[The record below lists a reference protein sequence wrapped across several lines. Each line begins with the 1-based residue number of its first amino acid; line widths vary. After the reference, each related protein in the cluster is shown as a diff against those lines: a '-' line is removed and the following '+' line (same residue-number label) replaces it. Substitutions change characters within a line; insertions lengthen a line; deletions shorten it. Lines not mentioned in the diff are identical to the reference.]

1 MNLGV
6 LIEVALGLVLV
17 YIIMSLTVLQI
28 NEVIAAMT
36 KKRSRDLEKILRTM
50 LAESTEDVRIDLEP
64 GEEKTQNGYRL
75 SILDSIYQHPLIKTL
90 SKTRG
95 KPSYIPVDKFSL
107 ALFDVVMTAGTDV
120 STIQSTLNQLQ
131 DKLPE
136 TIHQTVEDGFDE
148 LLKMAI
154 DYKNDPVQ
162 MAELRQE
169 IDKLTEKV
177 SEEHPQIQIDLGEM
191 FDALLQAE
199 IPTNS
204 IQALDQLKNGAANL
218 IAYNP
223 QLTATLES
231 LIVQAQVQTKK
242 GEDIVANARTNAENW
257 FNDTMDR
264 ASGWYKRNA
273 QIWSFCIGLV
283 LAIFLNVDTLHI
295 ANTLWRQPGLRQ
307 SIAATAQSYQLAA
320 TDQEGEVQISD
331 ATDAVEEL
339 ITTLEGLD
347 IPIGWK
353 FEPLGLAYF
362 DPRLDTCS
370 IFFTGP
376 KEDGQGNYV
385 AGIPIGGQCIVW
397 INPPRSSQI
406 ITKIFGILLTGI
418 MVLQGAPFWFDILRK
433 IVNVRSSG
441 TKPEEKT
448 S

>member
-1 MNLGV
+1 
-6 LIEVALGLVLV
+6 
-17 YIIMSLTVLQI
+17 
-28 NEVIAAMT
+28 
-36 KKRSRDLEKILRTM
+36 
-50 LAESTEDVRIDLEP
+50 
-64 GEEKTQNGYRL
+64 
-75 SILDSIYQHPLIKTL
+75 
-90 SKTRG
+90 
-95 KPSYIPVDKFSL
+95 
-107 ALFDVVMTAGTDV
+107 
-120 STIQSTLNQLQ
+120 
-131 DKLPE
+131 
-136 TIHQTVEDGFDE
+136 
-148 LLKMAI
+148 
-154 DYKNDPVQ
+154 
-162 MAELRQE
+162 
-169 IDKLTEKV
+169 
-177 SEEHPQIQIDLGEM
+177 
-191 FDALLQAE
+191 LQAE

-320 TDQEGEVQISD
+320 TDQEG
-331 ATDAVEEL
+331 
-339 ITTLEGLD
+339 LD